1 MGLLY
6 ENKEEIKKI
15 GKIIDF
21 VKENNIDTNEN
32 RLTRSDDFFYETE
45 KYNYA
50 VSIRKYYNEF
60 TPDIL
65 LIDRKDEKVGIEVFV
80 AYYKDGEVLLLQNE
94 TDINERYAE
103 LFA

>member
-6 ENKEEIKKI
+6 DNKEEIEKI

-21 VKENNIDTNEN
+21 VKKNNIDTNEY
-32 RLTRSDDFFYETE
+32 RLSRSDDFFYETE

-50 VSIRKYYNEF
+50 VSIRKYHNEF